1 MTLQI
6 SRYTGLRAYK
16 VSFFFFLIHMIRIL
30 FYILII
36 FYIKY
41 SLLCITPY
49 INDLKRIEASEAKI

>member
-1 MTLQI
+1 
-6 SRYTGLRAYK
+6 
-16 VSFFFFLIHMIRIL
+16 MIRIL

-41 SLLCITPY
+41 SLLCITLY